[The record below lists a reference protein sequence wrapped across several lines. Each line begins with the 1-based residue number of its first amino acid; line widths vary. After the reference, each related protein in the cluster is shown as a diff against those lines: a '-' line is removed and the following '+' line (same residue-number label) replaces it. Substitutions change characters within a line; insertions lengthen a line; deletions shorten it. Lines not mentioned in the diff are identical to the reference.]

1 MKVPQAARLELHQ
14 PAVAPKTLTMYRLI
28 EYVITDGVQ
37 GAEVLRRSLVGRLE
51 FPWGAITGAIVDSLD
66 NRQEDLIRMAQMQPG
81 VWLGNPTVSTV
92 PVLHGVP
99 GLPVVKPMIPHSS
112 TSNDETDLF
121 TRAAR
126 MREVAMD
133 TPDTG
138 PAYSQEIQQLAQ
150 LLLDLF
156 ERVQAGSGLR
166 AIHTL
171 ALALS
176 NVSVELE
183 GNMEPEKFMSAAQCL
198 QLANALLQLIP
209 ADWTPDAAEGATA
222 P

>member
-1 MKVPQAARLELHQ
+1 
-14 PAVAPKTLTMYRLI
+14 
-28 EYVITDGVQ
+28 
-37 GAEVLRRSLVGRLE
+37 
-51 FPWGAITGAIVDSLD
+51 
-66 NRQEDLIRMAQMQPG
+66 
-81 VWLGNPTVSTV
+81 
-92 PVLHGVP
+92 
-99 GLPVVKPMIPHSS
+99 
-112 TSNDETDLF
+112 
-121 TRAAR
+121 
-126 MREVAMD
+126 MD